1 MRRIGAGETLFF
13 ALLVLTLV
21 CAIVVVRA
29 RTPDLVLEE
38 TGRLP
43 VQFAPTGSGKGPEL
57 ELSFFVRE
65 SDDHAVVAIVDGE
78 EKVVR
83 TLDPDVALVAEREVD
98 FSWDGLTDAGAPVP
112 PGRYRL
118 AVTLPAH
125 DREMIWPQRITVGS
139 PPGPPGEGDQ
149 EEGS

>member
-13 ALLVLTLV
+13 ALLALTLV

-38 TGRLP
+38 TGKLP
-43 VQFAPTGSGKGPEL
+43 AQFAPTGSGPDPEL

-78 EKVVR
+78 EEVVR
-83 TLDPDVALVAEREVD
+83 TLDPDVALTAEREVA
-98 FSWDGLTDAGAPVP
+98 FSWDGLTDAGVPVAT
-112 PGRYRL
+112 GRYRL

-125 DREMIWPQRITVGS
+125 DREMVWPQRITVGS
-139 PPGPPGEGDQ
+139 PPEALGDL